1 MNQAITCGLIIN
13 ELVSNALK
21 HGFPDGRAG
30 RVRVELEPLGG
41 RRHVLRVSDNGIGL
55 PRDLDLSRVNT
66 LGLQLVHD
74 LTAQLRGDLSVSR
87 EPETT
92 FTITF
97 QEAGSG
103 EIEV

>member
-1 MNQAITCGLIIN
+1 MNQAVTCGLIIN

-21 HGFPDGRAG
+21 HGFPNGRAG
-30 RVRVELEPLGG
+30 NVRVELQPLGG
-41 RRHVLRVSDNGIGL
+41 QRHVLRVSDNGIGL
-55 PRDLDLSRVNT
+55 PRDLDVRRANT

-74 LTAQLRGDLSVSR
+74 LATQLHGELSVSR